1 MHIKVCIQSSYSF
14 NLIILSHTNWNTVS
28 QQNNFLG
35 GDFDKGP
42 LLVFLHGGGYS
53 GLTWALL
60 NEEITR
66 LVECHTLSLDLRG
79 HGSSKTDDDYDL
91 SAEVMAADVSN
102 IVEEYVKL
110 LTYTPEIVLIGII
123 WIRVF

>member
-1 MHIKVCIQSSYSF
+1 MHIKVCIYLCNFTNISHNFTYKTKI
-14 NLIILSHTNWNTVS
+14 NIIYLI
-28 QQNNFLG
+28 G
-35 GDFDKGP
+35 GDIDKGP

-66 LVECHTLSLDLRG
+66 LVECHTLAIDLRG
-79 HGSSKTDDDYDL
+79 HGSSKTVDDYDL
-91 SAEVMAADVSN
+91 SAEVMAEDVSN
-102 IVEEYVKL
+102 VVEEYVKL

-123 WIRVF
+123 HY

>member
-1 MHIKVCIQSSYSF
+1 MFI
-14 NLIILSHTNWNTVS
+14 
-28 QQNNFLG
+28 LG
-35 GDFDKGP
+35 GDIDKGP

-91 SAEVMAADVSN
+91 SAEVMAEDVSN
-102 IVEEYVKL
+102 VVEEYVKL
-110 LTYTPEIVLIGII
+110 LTYSPEIVLIGII
-123 WIRVF
+123 HY

>member
-1 MHIKVCIQSSYSF
+1 M
-14 NLIILSHTNWNTVS
+14 
-28 QQNNFLG
+28 
-35 GDFDKGP
+35 
-42 LLVFLHGGGYS
+42 HGGGYS

-91 SAEVMAADVSN
+91 SAEVMAEDISN
-102 IVEEYVKL
+102 VVEEYVKL
-110 LTYTPEIVLIGII
+110 LTYTPEIVLIGTSYLNSSRKNCKLH
-123 WIRVF
+123 WVRNLKKVHAKKNREMK